1 MSIFSVWHLRS
12 GAPGG
17 NLTVGGTGCRSQ
29 ITGLQWDPRLPVD
42 HLRNPRRPF
51 FPLLAHYSQQTFSFP
66 ASLRTD
72 AVRWEISQFL
82 TPESPNLLTLAPVLP
97 WKEGTCP
104 SPHLSLFPPT
114 LRSLQWSCVIS
125 GSLFLFAQYFSSA
138 FKHTQVSSI
147 LKDTKTTFLWP
158 HEPPPATLPTVSLRP
173 QTTSW
178 SSDLLPHFILPS
190 PMPPTWLPL
199 PPTPQVSPITV
210 SPLFCRSCAK
220 YTNDWGRC
228 ISRANWKR
236 HLFIWASDMVDHT
249 AFLRPPLLLAPASQI
264 LLVSSYLL
272 GFSFLFS
279 PVGSVYLPNL
289 SIVEALNTLLT
300 RDALICI
307 LLPQHNWPEKY

>member
-1 MSIFSVWHLRS
+1 MSVFSVWHLRS

-42 HLRNPRRPF
+42 HLCNPRRPF
-51 FPLLAHYSQQTFSFP
+51 FPLLAHHSQQTFSFP

-104 SPHLSLFPPT
+104 SPHLSLFPPA

-158 HEPPPATLPTVSLRP
+158 HGPPPATLPTVSLRP
-173 QTTSW
+173 QTASW
-178 SSDLLPHFILPS
+178 SSDLLPLFILPS
-190 PMPPTWLPL
+190 PIPPTWLPL

-210 SPLFCRSCAK
+210 SPLFGRSCAK

-236 HLFIWASDMVDHT
+236 SSFHLSIRHGWPHC
-249 AFLRPPLLLAPASQI
+249 LLAATPSAGTC
-264 LLVSSYLL
+264 LTNPL
-272 GFSFLFS
+272 GFLLPFRFLFLIFPS
-279 PVGSVYLPNL
+279 RLSLFTKPLNSGSY
-289 SIVEALNTLLT
+289 
-300 RDALICI
+300 
-307 LLPQHNWPEKY
+307 